1 MDTRSEALEAL
12 VGATLAD
19 IGLELVDIEHL
30 ARRLR
35 VTVDAEGGV
44 DLDVLSAANTA
55 LSRVLD
61 AHDDLAPAGPYELE
75 VSSPGL
81 ERPLKVPAH
90 FARARGREVA
100 LRLRAGAEEPRRLEG
115 VLIDADEQGVLVS
128 IEPEGEGR
136 RIPYEVIE
144 RAHTVFRWGPTD
156 RAEGRRP
163 SRKTPSRKTPLGKTP
178 SRKTPSEKTPSRETR
193 DRGGRV
199 SHE

>member
-1 MDTRSEALEAL
+1 VDTRSEALEEL
-12 VGATLAD
+12 VRATLAD

-44 DLDVLSAANTA
+44 DLDVLSAANGA
-55 LSRVLD
+55 LSRALD
-61 AHDDLAPAGPYELE
+61 AHDDLTPAGPYELE

-81 ERPLKVPAH
+81 ERPLRLPAH
-90 FARARGREVA
+90 FVRARGREVA

-115 VLIDADEQGVLVS
+115 VLLDADDEAVLVA
-128 IEPEGEGR
+128 PTPAAEGR
-136 RIPYEVIE
+136 RIRYEAIE
-144 RAHTVFRWGPTD
+144 RAHTVFRWGATD
-156 RAEGRRP
+156 RAEGRGPR
-163 SRKTPSRKTPLGKTP
+163 RKTPSQ
-178 SRKTPSEKTPSRETR
+178 KTPSRETR

>member
-1 MDTRSEALEAL
+1 MDTRSEALEEL
-12 VGATLAD
+12 VRATLAD

-44 DLDVLSAANTA
+44 DLDVLSAANGA
-55 LSRVLD
+55 LSRALD
-61 AHDDLAPAGPYELE
+61 AHDELTPAGPYELE

-90 FARARGREVA
+90 FVRARGREVA
-100 LRLRAGAEEPRRLEG
+100 LRLRAGVEEPRRLEG
-115 VLIDADEQGVLVS
+115 VLLDADDEGVLVA
-128 IEPEGEGR
+128 PAPAAEGR
-136 RIPYEVIE
+136 HIPYEAIE
-144 RAHTVFRWGPTD
+144 RAHTVFRWGTTD
-156 RAEGRRP
+156 RVEGRGAR
-163 SRKTPSRKTPLGKTP
+163 RKTPSG
-178 SRKTPSEKTPSRETR
+178 KTPSRETR